1 MKKGS
6 VSRKKYYLTKD
17 FGRSLALILAIVILA
32 NGNGMTVFAQEIGEQ
47 IEEFIETSEVEE
59 TSEYLEEDVEDE
71 GVEEHESYSDFDCV
85 EETESEMGSE
95 VESDEFLERE
105 MENEESVTEEDIL
118 LTESAEILHSGD
130 WGKYTHWS
138 LDSNGLL
145 MVTQDSDV
153 EYELFNDAY
162 DPWFEYKDE
171 IKHMHIDATC
181 IVNYG
186 KIYSDKDYVV
196 HEIDFS
202 YAEEIGKILPM
213 YKNLKTITFGEQF
226 DSSYITDMSYM
237 FYKCENVTYIQANK
251 LDMSNATNV
260 KSMFEDCYSLEE
272 LDFSSVQTTKEVY
285 SIEGMFK
292 NCASLK
298 KLDISSFDFMI
309 TGDDISEVFYNC
321 SELEELD
328 LSVIDTSNVSFF
340 ENVFYKCNSLKKIDL
355 SSWDM
360 SKASRYSLE
369 NFGLQDCYRLNR
381 IETPFNIKYDIKIP
395 NNKWKYEDGNELGNY
410 YLPTNLTES
419 VSLSGVHVYIITF
432 DGQGGNDKEPVYVL
446 EGIGNYLDSTG
457 GKTNQLFWGWYT
469 EPNGEGE
476 EFTVMTDVQ
485 SDMTVYAYWQGE
497 ETDIIQDCYNQYKKD
512 GISWRID
519 KDNNL
524 YAKGVGNFYAGDCLA
539 DKAPWYEYK
548 EQILTATITL
558 RNIDDAS
565 YLLNDCAN
573 LKEATLID
581 WDCSRLTDIQSM
593 FSDCEKLE
601 KVDLSGLD
609 TSQVVDMSN
618 MFDNCSS
625 LKELDLSNF
634 NTSQAVY
641 MYDMFKNCSS
651 LIELNICNF
660 DTRNVKYFYFMFA
673 SCHELETIGCEFDIS
688 SAHRT
693 DYMFTD
699 CGKLKSI
706 SFTGENKGILNCV
719 SDMFYMC
726 DSLEKLDIS
735 MFDLSGLDDEVYG
748 VRSNEGMIGDC
759 ASASLKSIEAPIN
772 LQYKVFLDSPEGEG
786 WVRTDTN
793 ELITTLPTGLDQSIT
808 LERRAEVKPVDVT
821 GISLN
826 ETSLS
831 MLTGQTYQLTATVT
845 PENATDKTVSWSTS
859 NASVVSVDSN
869 GLLTA
874 HGAGTA
880 IITAKA
886 QGGEDV
892 SATCNITVEKLAQTL
907 EVTFNKAVNDAG
919 EYVLILNEAVSPK
932 LNWKDGKAWPEVT
945 YTVSNDTAEFVDGKL
960 VPKKV
965 GSGVLTVATRNDFGV
980 GPMASVKYCVSD
992 IPEGLWITAIEEQTY
1007 TGSAIKPEVQVY
1019 DGDKLLEEK
1028 KDYTVSYSNNVNAA
1042 AADSAKAPTVT
1053 VKGKGN
1059 YTGKKTATFNIR
1071 KVDLSDELLDITFT
1085 DAYTATSSKNPK
1097 LVFSAKYNGKALKV
1111 NKDYSLTVKNANG
1124 TVTSSY
1130 SEEGKYTLVVA
1141 ATGSNYSGSKEFSF
1155 EVTKKI
1161 PVSKLKVGK
1170 IAKAEYTGKEHTP
1183 VLSVKSGK
1191 TELVLNRDYTVTYED
1206 NIEVGTATAVIT
1218 GMGDYVG
1225 SRKVAFQITGRPM
1238 KSVKTINF
1246 RTSMAYTG
1254 EEIYQPGNL
1263 QLVFG
1268 KNQQRL
1274 GTNDYTVE
1282 YSNNVEKGT
1291 ATVLF
1296 TGQGHYTGTLKKT
1309 FKITAFNLN
1318 TNAGSRVRADIPATG
1333 ISVAYAKGGAAPK
1346 IDLYDGER
1354 LLIEGEDYT
1363 LSYKNNKAVASA
1375 TAAKK
1380 PQIIVKGKGNYTG
1393 KLNHEIYFT
1402 ITEKALSDVIV
1413 TAPDVAV
1420 SSKYGKFK
1428 SKVVLTDVDGKKLSA
1443 GKDYDK
1449 KLAYTYK
1456 NETKVKDMSLNEEVV
1471 RASGEVVGAKDVI
1484 PANTV
1489 LCVTINAK
1497 AGGVYTGSVCA
1508 EYKVAPILINKAK
1521 ITVMN
1526 PDKDNKSQFEY
1537 TGHEVILDKKNLK
1550 VVVNGVTLK
1559 DNEYDILE
1567 ETYQNNITRGT
1578 ASVQIEGVGDTYGGV
1593 ATVKYKIGAQSFWRW
1608 FH

>member
-1 MKKGS
+1 MKKDS
-6 VSRKKYYLTKD
+6 LNSKRHYLTKE
-17 FGRSLALILAIVILA
+17 LAKGLAMFLVIAILTG
-32 NGNGMTVFAQEIGEQ
+32 GNGIAAFAQEIGEQ
-47 IEEFIETSEVEE
+47 VGEIIENGKA
-59 TSEYLEEDVEDE
+59 EEDSDITLVDE
-71 GVEEHESYSDFDCV
+71 RIGVKE
-85 EETESEMGSE
+85 GKP
-95 VESDEFLERE
+95 
-105 MENEESVTEEDIL
+105 
-118 LTESAEILHSGD
+118 LTETTEIIYSGD
-130 WGKYTHWS
+130 WGKYTHWA
-138 LDSNGLL
+138 LDSSGVLT
-145 MVTQDSDV
+145 VSQDSDV
-153 EYELFNDAY
+153 EYEMFDNELDA
-162 DPWFEYKDE
+162 DNEPWLEYKDD
-171 IKHMHIDATC
+171 IIHMHIDATC
-181 IVNYG
+181 LVKGNADNIQ
-186 KIYSDKDYVV
+186 
-196 HEIDFS
+196 HEISFYYTEDETDHS
-202 YAEEIGKILPM
+202 LYE
-213 YKNLKTITFGEQF
+213 NLEKITFGERF
-226 DSSYITDMSYM
+226 DSSYITDMSRM
-237 FYKCENVTYIQANK
+237 FYKCINVTSIQIEK
-251 LDMSNATNV
+251 LDTSNV
-260 KSMFEDCYSLEE
+260 ISMRDMFLDCQSITE
-272 LDFSSVQTTKEVY
+272 LDFTDFNMSKVYDYTSMFQNCYELKTLDFSTVQTAEEVY
-285 SIEGMFK
+285 SIDEMFRDCI
-292 NCASLK
+292 NLK
-298 KLDISSFDFMI
+298 VLDISNFDFRL
-309 TGDDISEVFYNC
+309 ISEDMWAVFYNC
-321 SELEELD
+321 YELEELD
-328 LSVIDTSNVSFF
+328 LSGIDVSELYWFSYLF
-340 ENVFYKCNSLKKIDL
+340 CGCANLKKLDISTWDL
-355 SSWDM
+355 RR
-360 SKASRYSLE
+360 AGRIE
-369 NFGLQDCYRLNR
+369 NDDFGLDACYKLSEIR
-381 IETPFNIKYDIKIP
+381 TPINLQSHIGIP
-395 NNKWKYEDGNELGNY
+395 NNNWKYEDGTEFEKESANY
-410 YLPTNLTES
+410 SLPLNLKESITLIGDSVYLL
-419 VSLSGVHVYIITF
+419 TF
-432 DGQGGNDKEPVYVL
+432 DVQGGSYIRPQYIL
-446 EGIGNYLDSTG
+446 EGTDIPLVGTE
-457 GKTNQLFWGWYT
+457 KENQVFWGWYT
-469 EPNGEGE
+469 EPNGEGTE
-476 EFTVMTDVQ
+476 LTSTIDVY
-485 SDMTVYAYWQGE
+485 SDMTLFAYWQGD
-497 ETDIIQDCYNQYKKD
+497 ETDIVQASN
-512 GISWRID
+512 WRID
-519 KDNNL
+519 KENNL
-524 YAKGVGNFYAGDCLA
+524 FAKGNGEYDFVGAHLFGS
-539 DKAPWYEYK
+539 APWDQYK
-548 EQILTATITL
+548 EQIVTATITW
-558 RNIDDAS
+558 RDIEDAS
-565 YLLNDCAN
+565 YLLRDCTQ
-573 LKEATLID
+573 LKEAILID
-581 WDCSRLTDIQSM
+581 WDCSKLRFVDHM
-593 FSDCEKLE
+593 FDGCSELK
-601 KVDLSGLD
+601 KVDLSGFD
-609 TSQVVDMSN
+609 TSNVENMSDMFYNCKNLETIEGSFDVSN
-618 MFDNCSS
+618 AKWLHYMFFHCEKLQAVSFKGENNGKIEYTEYMFYHCNSVS
-625 LKELDLSNF
+625 ELDLSMFNF
-634 NTSQAVY
+634 
-641 MYDMFKNCSS
+641 SS
-651 LIELNICNF
+651 LDPYQGI
-660 DTRNVKYFYFMFA
+660 FMLLP
-673 SCHELETIGCEFDIS
+673 CH
-688 SAHRT
+688 
-693 DYMFTD
+693 
-699 CGKLKSI
+699 
-706 SFTGENKGILNCV
+706 
-719 SDMFYMC
+719 
-726 DSLEKLDIS
+726 
-735 MFDLSGLDDEVYG
+735 
-748 VRSNEGMIGDC
+748 
-759 ASASLKSIEAPIN
+759 SLKTVEAPIN
-772 LQYKVFLDSPEGEG
+772 LPHDNLLLPSHDDEE
-786 WVRTDTN
+786 WVRTDTD
-793 ELITTLPTGLDQSIT
+793 EVITAVPTGLTKSIT
-808 LERRAEVKPVDVT
+808 LERRVKEKPVDVT

-965 GSGVLTVATRNDFGV
+965 GSGVLTVATRNYFGV

-1059 YTGKKTATFNIR
+1059 YAGKKTATFNIR

-1309 FKITAFNLN
+1309 FKITAFSLN

-1333 ISVAYAKGGAAPK
+1333 ISVAYTKGGAAPK

-1456 NETKVKDMSLNEEVV
+1456 NETKVKDVSLNEEVV
-1471 RASGEVVGAKDVI
+1471 RAAGEVVGAKDVI

-1526 PDKDNKSQFEY
+1526 PDKDNKNQFEY